1 MKINASTKVAKFAC
15 SLLTVIILLV
25 GSGRLATAANL
36 ITNGDFETGNFAGWT
51 VTPAATGSNLLVAPN
66 PFGPDFTQGAFF
78 GATLN
83 DLDAISQTFATTP
96 GVFYDLTFFYQVL
109 GNNLGV
115 PPDNEFNVLWNGV
128 SVDTSLFPQ
137 SDVNPGFGTFD
148 FMLQATGTMTTLEF
162 EGRNAPSFDFLD
174 NVSVTAAGVP
184 EPSSYIGALFG
195 LVGLCWFQRR
205 WLMTRLLSLRSA

>member
-36 ITNGDFETGNFAGWT
+36 ITNGDFETFDFTGWT
-51 VTPAATGSNLLVAPN
+51 VTPAATGSFITVAPN
-66 PFGPDFTQGAFF
+66 PLGPDFTLGAFF
-78 GATLN
+78 GAGGT

-96 GVFYDLTFFYQVL
+96 GAFYDLTFFYQVL
-109 GNNLGV
+109 NPAGV

-128 SVDTSLFPQ
+128 SVDASLFPQ
-137 SDVNPGFGTFD
+137 SDVNSGFGTFD

-162 EGRNAPSFDFLD
+162 EGRNAPQFDFLD
-174 NVSVTAAGVP
+174 NVSVTTAVP